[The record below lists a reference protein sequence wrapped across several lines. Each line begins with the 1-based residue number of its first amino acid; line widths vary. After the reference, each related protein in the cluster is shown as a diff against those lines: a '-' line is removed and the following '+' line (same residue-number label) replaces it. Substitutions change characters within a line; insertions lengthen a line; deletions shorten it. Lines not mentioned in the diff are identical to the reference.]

1 LCREAFDERWD
12 GKKNLLKAKTG
23 VEPRLLAVRGPLKGH
38 VIPLPQGEYCVGRQ
52 ATNDLHLEDN
62 AVSRRHCVFI
72 RSGEACTLKDLDS
85 RNGTFVTGTPVTE
98 QQLKPGDE
106 IRIGGSVFCYQ
117 VDANAGVS
125 VGKQVSMSGTRELRL
140 EDSLYLASD
149 EYSIL
154 PPSARALHD
163 LRTLLRV
170 STMLHSFRGLHDTTS
185 ASAAEILRSHLT
197 SLLLDLVPASRA
209 VIFIPGSHSG
219 ALQQDEAPN
228 PQVLDRAL
236 HERVVVWQDGA
247 WEDGAAQEG
256 AGQGGAR
263 QNAPSY
269 LAAPLIVRDEVAAV
283 VYLESVGAE
292 HRFDEGHLQLLTA
305 VAGMAAVAW
314 ENATILGWL
323 QEENERLQSELK
335 VEHGMVGVS
344 DKLRDL
350 QRQIAKVAPSNSN
363 VLILGESGTGKELI
377 ARALHRN
384 SLRAAGPFVAI
395 NCAALT
401 ESLLESELFGHER
414 GAFTGAIMQKKGK
427 LEVAEGGTV
436 FLDEIGELSLL
447 LQAKLLRVLQE
458 REMERVGGIKTIP
471 LNIRLLAATNRDL
484 EQGVQ
489 KGDFRRDLFYR
500 LNVVSL
506 KAPALRERPEDTLPL
521 AEHFAKKYAAE
532 CGRKIVGLAP
542 QARVYLQ
549 SYSWPGNVRELE
561 NAIESAVVLGSS
573 EMVLAEDLP
582 EHIRESRPAAV
593 SASMYEEAV
602 EAAKRQVV
610 LQAFDQVNHD
620 HEAAAKILGLHP
632 NYLHKLIRTMNLKPT
647 LKRGRGGRA

>member
-1 LCREAFDERWD
+1 LDSIE
-12 GKKNLLKAKTG
+12 NLLVNEQKMVLKLKTG

-38 VIPLPQGEYCVGRQ
+38 VIPLPEGEYWVGRH
-52 ATNDLHLEDN
+52 ATNDLQLEDN
-62 AVSRRHCVFI
+62 AVSRRHCLFI
-72 RSGEACTLKDLDS
+72 RSSDACTLKDLDS

-98 QQLKPGDE
+98 QLLEPGDE
-106 IRIGGSVFCYQ
+106 IRIGASVFCYL
-117 VDANAGVS
+117 VDSGAPPAAKQPS
-125 VGKQVSMSGTRELRL
+125 VQSTRELRF
-140 EDSLYLASD
+140 DQSLYLSSD
-149 EYSIL
+149 EYTIL

-185 ASAAEILRSHLT
+185 APAAEILRSHLT
-197 SLLLDLVPASRA
+197 SLLLDLIPASHA
-209 VIFIPGSHSG
+209 SIFIPGAEAAASAG
-219 ALQQDEAPN
+219 DAAPN
-228 PQVLDRAL
+228 RQVLDRAL
-236 HERVVVWQDGA
+236 EERVVVWLDGAWQDGA
-247 WEDGAAQEG
+247 EP
-256 AGQGGAR
+256 
-263 QNAPSY
+263 NAPSF
-269 LAAPLIVRDEVAAV
+269 LAAPLIVRGEVAAV
-283 VYLESVGAE
+283 VYLESMGAE
-292 HRFDEGHLQLLTA
+292 PRFDEGHLQLLTA
-305 VAGMAAVAW
+305 IAGMAAVAW

-335 VEHGMVGVS
+335 IGHGMVGVS

-363 VLILGESGTGKELI
+363 VLILGESGTGKELV

-401 ESLLESELFGHER
+401 ETLLESELFGHER
-414 GAFTGAIMQKKGK
+414 GAFTGAITQKKGK

-436 FLDEIGELSLL
+436 FLDEIGELSPL

-458 REMERVGGIKTIP
+458 REMERVGGTKTIP

-484 EQGVQ
+484 EQAVQ

-542 QARVYLQ
+542 DARAYLQ

-561 NAIESAVVLGSS
+561 NAIERAVVLGSS
-573 EMVLAEDLP
+573 DMVLAEDLP
-582 EHIRESRPAAV
+582 EHIREARPEAV

-610 LQAFDQVNHD
+610 LQAFEQVNHD

-632 NYLHKLIRTMNLKPT
+632 NYLHKLIRTMNLKPA
-647 LKRGRGGRA
+647 LKRGRR

>member
-1 LCREAFDERWD
+1 VIP
-12 GKKNLLKAKTG
+12 KTG
-23 VEPRLLAVRGPLKGH
+23 IEPRLVAVRGLLKGN
-38 VIPLPQGEYCVGRQ
+38 IYPLPEGEFWVGRQ
-52 ATNDLHLEDN
+52 AANDLQLDDN
-62 AVSRRHCVFI
+62 AVSRRHCLFV
-72 RSGEACTLKDLDS
+72 RSGDSCTVKDLDS

-98 QQLKPGDE
+98 QSLAPGDE
-106 IRIGGSVFCYQ
+106 IRIGGSLFCYR
-117 VDANAGVS
+117 VEANAD
-125 VGKQVSMSGTRELRL
+125 VGTEELNSGTSTRELRL
-140 EDSLYLASD
+140 GESLYLSSD
-149 EYSIL
+149 EYTIL

-185 ASAAEILRSHLT
+185 ATAAEVLRSHLT
-197 SLLLDLVPASRA
+197 SLLLDLIPAVRA
-209 VIFIPGSHSG
+209 AILIPGSPPG
-219 ALQQDEAPN
+219 DWAPN
-228 PQVLDRAL
+228 PQVLARARD
-236 HERVVVWQDGA
+236 ERVVVWLENGDQSGLSA
-247 WEDGAAQEG
+247 
-256 AGQGGAR
+256 
-263 QNAPSY
+263 
-269 LAAPLIVRDEVAAV
+269 LAAPLVVRGEVAAV
-283 VYLESVGAE
+283 VYLESAESE

-323 QEENERLQSELK
+323 QEENERLQSALK
-335 VEHGMVGVS
+335 IEHGMVGVS
-344 DKLRDL
+344 DKLHDL
-350 QRQIAKVAPSNSN
+350 QRQIAKVAPSNST

-401 ESLLESELFGHER
+401 ETLLESELFGHER
-414 GAFTGAIMQKKGK
+414 GAFTGAIAQKKGK

-436 FLDEIGELSLL
+436 FLDEIGELSPV
-447 LQAKLLRVLQE
+447 LQAKLLRVLQQ
-458 REMERVGGIKTIP
+458 REMERVGGTKPIP
-471 LNIRLLAATNRDL
+471 LDIRLLAATNRDL
-484 EQGVQ
+484 EQAVS

-532 CGRKIVGLAP
+532 CGRKIVGLSP
-542 QARVYLQ
+542 EARAYLQ

-561 NAIESAVVLGSS
+561 NAIERAVVMGSAD
-573 EMVLAEDLP
+573 MVLAEDLP
-582 EHIRESRPAAV
+582 EPIRESRPAAV

-610 LQAFDQVNHD
+610 LQAFEQVDHD

-632 NYLHKLIRTMNLKPT
+632 NYLHKLIRTMNLKPA
-647 LKRGRGGRA
+647 LKRGRG

>member
-1 LCREAFDERWD
+1 
-12 GKKNLLKAKTG
+12 
-23 VEPRLLAVRGPLKGH
+23 LAVRGPLKGN
-38 VIPLPQGEYCVGRQ
+38 VILLPQGEYWVGRQ
-52 ATNDLHLEDN
+52 ATNDLQLEDN
-62 AVSRRHCVFI
+62 AVSRRHCLFV
-72 RSGEACTLKDLDS
+72 RSGENCTLKDLES

-98 QQLKPGDE
+98 QQLQPGDE
-106 IRIGGSVFCYQ
+106 IRVGGSVFCYM
-117 VDANAGVS
+117 VDANATVPAE
-125 VGKQVSMSGTRELRL
+125 KQISISSTRELRL
-140 EDSLYLASD
+140 DESLYLSSD
-149 EYSIL
+149 EYTIL

-185 ASAAEILRSHLT
+185 APAAETLRSHLT
-197 SLLLDLVPASRA
+197 SLLLDLIPASHA
-209 VIFIPGSHSG
+209 SIFIPGAHL
-219 ALQQDEAPN
+219 ANTPLN
-228 PQVLDRAL
+228 PQVLERAL
-236 HERVVVWQDGA
+236 QERVVVWQ
-247 WEDGAAQEG
+247 EG
-256 AGQGGAR
+256 VWVEGTDRYG
-263 QNAPSY
+263 PSY

-283 VYLESVGAE
+283 VYLESGGAE
-292 HRFDEGHLQLLTA
+292 QRFDEGHLQLLTA

-323 QEENERLQSELK
+323 QEENVRLQSELR

-344 DKLRDL
+344 DKLHEL

-377 ARALHRN
+377 ARALHRS

-395 NCAALT
+395 NCAALS
-401 ESLLESELFGHER
+401 ENLLESELFGHER
-414 GAFTGAIMQKKGK
+414 GAFTGAITQKKGK
-427 LEVAEGGTV
+427 LEVADGGTV
-436 FLDEIGELSLL
+436 FLDEIGELSPL

-458 REMERVGGIKTIP
+458 REMERVGGTRTIQ

-484 EQGVQ
+484 EQATQ

-532 CGRKIVGLAP
+532 CGRKIIGLAP
-542 QARVYLQ
+542 QARAYLQ

-561 NAIESAVVLGSS
+561 NAIERAVVLGSA
-573 EMVLAEDLP
+573 ETLLAEDLP
-582 EHIRESRPAAV
+582 EHIRESRPDAV

-610 LQAFDQVNHD
+610 LQAFEQVNHD

-632 NYLHKLIRTMNLKPT
+632 NYLHKLIRTMNLKPA
-647 LKRGRGGRA
+647 LKRGRR